1 MFYSIYFSP
10 TGSTKKIA
18 SLLAA
23 PWQCEKREIDLS
35 CAEGEENHQGFGKAD
50 VCLVAVPSYG
60 GRVPAIALDR
70 MSRFSAEGT
79 KAILLVTYG
88 NREYDDTLLELKET
102 LLAKGFR
109 VGAAV
114 TAVTEHSIIHEI
126 AKGRP
131 DKADIEQL
139 HTYVRQ
145 IKERFDAGDITDD
158 LKVKG
163 THPFREYGGVPLK
176 PKAGRKCTSC
186 GLCAKKCPVQA
197 IPADDPKKTNQEI
210 CISCMRCIK
219 ICPEHARKLDP
230 LMLKVAGAKL
240 KKECIETKRNE
251 CMM

>member
-23 PWQCEKREIDLS
+23 PWKCEKREIDLS
-35 CAEGEENHQGFGKAD
+35 CAEEREDNQNFGRD
-50 VCLVAVPSYG
+50 DICLVAVPSFG
-60 GRVPAIALDR
+60 GRVPGIAIDR
-70 MSRFSAEGT
+70 MRGFSAEGT

-139 HTYVRQ
+139 QIYASQ
-145 IKERFDAGDITDD
+145 IKERFGTDDITDD

-163 THPFREYGGVPLK
+163 NHPFREYGGVPLK
-176 PKAGRKCTSC
+176 PNAGRKCTAC
-186 GLCAKKCPVQA
+186 GLCAKRCPVRA
-197 IPADDPKKTNQEI
+197 IPADDPKNTNQKV

-219 ICPEHARKLDP
+219 ICPEHARHLNP
-230 LMLKVAGAKL
+230 LLLKIAGTKL
-240 KKECIETKRNE
+240 KKECIEPKKNE
-251 CMM
+251 LL